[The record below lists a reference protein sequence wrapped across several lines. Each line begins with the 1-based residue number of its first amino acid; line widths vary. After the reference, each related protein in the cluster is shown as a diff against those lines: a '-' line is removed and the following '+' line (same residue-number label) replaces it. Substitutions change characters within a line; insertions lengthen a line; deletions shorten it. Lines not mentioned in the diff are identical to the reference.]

1 MGCGVVE
8 RNLEMPSQQKKIR
21 DFRGNFLKNG
31 TFKVKVHLVHFWATL
46 GKLGQVWENLG
57 HFGKT
62 WATLRKLGQLFI
74 LNTWSHW
81 RCAQNLIQF
90 HESERKSKNYFTA
103 LTILSLYSSLSPSQ
117 LFSLLIFLVRV
128 WTTSCRIMTA
138 VWGRHCLSHRRRRRR
153 PSQASNSRLA
163 SRPNYSHHKW
173 IILSATERRRKMTQ
187 PWLKIPASFCVF
199 SSFPHDTNQQKL
211 IKA

>member
-1 MGCGVVE
+1 M
-8 RNLEMPSQQKKIR
+8 
-21 DFRGNFLKNG
+21 
-31 TFKVKVHLVHFWATL
+31 
-46 GKLGQVWENLG
+46 G

-62 WATLRKLGQLFI
+62 WASLRKLGSLWENLGNFEKTWATFYFEHLITLEMCPKFNTISWKRKKIEKLFYSI
-74 LNTWSHW
+74 DHS
-81 RCAQNLIQF
+81 
-90 HESERKSKNYFTA
+90 
-103 LTILSLYSSLSPSQ
+103 LSLFLSFSLSII
-117 LFSLLIFLVRV
+117 SLLIFLVRV